1 VALAGIRRKKEG
13 ANKHQAVGFVSAKVL
28 VLLGA
33 AALMA
38 AVVLELYG
46 RRSAIGVAITLGVAL
61 LALAANMSQR
71 FKSLAFTI
79 WVLAFV
85 ACAMSYPKLL
95 ISWGGYELKRTI
107 PPLVQLILFG
117 MGMTLTFDDFARVL
131 RMPKGVFIGFALQ
144 YTVMPLMGL
153 AFAKA
158 FGLDAEVAAGLILI
172 GSCPGGVASNVI
184 TYIASANVALSVTM
198 TACSTLLSP
207 LITPFAMK
215 LLAGQYVPIDV
226 WAMMKTILWLIIVP
240 LIAGLLI
247 NRYAHKLARK
257 LVRVLPFLAML
268 SICIIIAITIAVS
281 REDLIV
287 MGFALFAASVCHNA
301 AGFALG
307 YWGARATGLDKQDS
321 RTVAIEVGM
330 QNGGMATGL
339 AFNVLNSARAAMAS
353 AVFGPW
359 AAAAGSALAS
369 YWRRGTERKP
379 ADAPAQTAA
388 EQH

>member
-1 VALAGIRRKKEG
+1 
-13 ANKHQAVGFVSAKVL
+13 
-28 VLLGA
+28 
-33 AALMA
+33 
-38 AVVLELYG
+38 
-46 RRSAIGVAITLGVAL
+46 
-61 LALAANMSQR
+61 
-71 FKSLAFTI
+71 
-79 WVLAFV
+79 
-85 ACAMSYPKLL
+85 
-95 ISWGGYELKRTI
+95 
-107 PPLVQLILFG
+107 
-117 MGMTLTFDDFARVL
+117 
-131 RMPKGVFIGFALQ
+131 
-144 YTVMPLMGL
+144 
-153 AFAKA
+153 
-158 FGLDAEVAAGLILI
+158 
-172 GSCPGGVASNVI
+172 
-184 TYIASANVALSVTM
+184 
-198 TACSTLLSP
+198 
-207 LITPFAMK
+207 
-215 LLAGQYVPIDV
+215 
-226 WAMMKTILWLIIVP
+226 
-240 LIAGLLI
+240 
-247 NRYAHKLARK
+247 
-257 LVRVLPFLAML
+257 
-268 SICIIIAITIAVS
+268 VS

>member
-1 VALAGIRRKKEG
+1 VK
-13 ANKHQAVGFVSAKVL
+13 KHQAQGSVYVKVL
-28 VLLGA
+28 VALGA
-33 AALMA
+33 VALVSA
-38 AVVLELYG
+38 AVLALCG
-46 RRSAIGVAITLGVAL
+46 SRSAIGIAVTAGLSFF
-61 LALAANMSQR
+61 ALAASRSQR
-71 FKSLAFTI
+71 LKPLAFTI

-85 ACAMSYPKLL
+85 VCAIFHPGLF
-95 ISWGGYELKRTI
+95 ISWGGYELKKTI

-131 RMPKGVFIGFALQ
+131 RMPKGVFIGFTLQ

-158 FGLDAEVAAGLILI
+158 FGLEAEVAAGLVLV
-172 GSCPGGVASNVI
+172 GSCPGGVSSNVI
-184 TYIASANVALSVTM
+184 TYIAGANVALSVTM

-240 LIAGLLI
+240 LVAGVLI

-257 LVRVLPFLAML
+257 LVRVLPFLAMF

-287 MGFALFAASVCHNA
+287 MGFALFGASLCHNA
-301 AGFALG
+301 AGFSLG
-307 YWGARATGLDKQDS
+307 YWGARATGLDKRES

-339 AFNVLNSARAAMAS
+339 AFNVLSSAKAAMAS

-359 AAAAGSALAS
+359 AAVAGSALAS
-369 YWRRGTERKP
+369 YWRRGTESAQTR
-379 ADAPAQTAA
+379 AAQTAT
-388 EQH
+388 EQP